1 MLPLSKICIPF
12 PPSNDLSVSAG
23 IRPLGLMSKNHL
35 EWYFG
40 KLVNSTHLLDGRSTY
55 GSFCSVLS
63 NEMPWTLY
71 GSPSSSRRM
80 LIFMPFGVWAVYR
93 VIGCELLE
101 VVMVDMLRVERWRV
115 MRVLRER
122 VLLMFRFINWGRS
135 TFWSSITSLFAPAVT
150 LHGWE
155 VCKLRPELR
164 GRK

>member
-1 MLPLSKICIPF
+1 
-12 PPSNDLSVSAG
+12 
-23 IRPLGLMSKNHL
+23 
-35 EWYFG
+35 
-40 KLVNSTHLLDGRSTY
+40 
-55 GSFCSVLS
+55 
-63 NEMPWTLY
+63 MPWTLY

-135 TFWSSITSLFAPAVT
+135 TF
-150 LHGWE
+150 
-155 VCKLRPELR
+155 
-164 GRK
+164 